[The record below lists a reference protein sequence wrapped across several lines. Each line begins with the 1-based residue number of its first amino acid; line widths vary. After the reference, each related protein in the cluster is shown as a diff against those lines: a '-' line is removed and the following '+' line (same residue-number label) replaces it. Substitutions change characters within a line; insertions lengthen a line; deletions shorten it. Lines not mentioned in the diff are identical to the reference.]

1 MIIATLNSYGITVT
15 TYHLNY
21 LAMDE
26 KHLLAV
32 YRYVAMNPVKAKM
45 DAQASDW
52 A

>member
-1 MIIATLNSYGITVT
+1 
-15 TYHLNY
+15 
-21 LAMDE
+21 MDE